1 AQTTLTHNEF
11 EARTITRLLPNDDRL
26 KYADLANAVHEF
38 GEQILVKDRSGLT
51 GIGIDE
57 VDRDL
62 AELCV
67 GNRLDFV
74 NGFLVR
80 FLLGRRTSR
89 AFVACV
95 LRRFR
100 RSLRLASLFI
110 SRRRLV
116 TQSGCLM
123 VVITSA

>member
-1 AQTTLTHNEF
+1 IDITDDRRNRRQSRVFCGAQTTLTHNEF

-57 VDRDL
+57 VDWDL

-80 FLLGRRTSR
+80 FLLGRRSSR
-89 AFVACV
+89 AFVASV
-95 LRRFR
+95 L
-100 RSLRLASLFI
+100 
-110 SRRRLV
+110 
-116 TQSGCLM
+116 
-123 VVITSA
+123 